1 MLPCR
6 SNSSVARI
14 GHSMTKKQQVR
25 RKHTPQRTCI
35 ACRAVAGKRGLVR
48 IVRTADGVQ
57 VDPSGKL
64 AGRGAY
70 LHPQQECWQRALES
84 RRIEQAL
91 RTRLSQAER
100 DLLHAHMAT
109 LPETAPD
116 GVE

>member
-1 MLPCR
+1 
-6 SNSSVARI
+6 
-14 GHSMTKKQQVR
+14 MTKKQQVR
-25 RKHTPQRTCI
+25 RKHVPQRTCI
-35 ACRAVAGKRGLVR
+35 ACREVAGKRGLVR
-48 IVRTADGVQ
+48 LVRTADGVQ

-70 LHPQQECWQRALES
+70 LHPTQECWRRALES

-91 RTRLSQAER
+91 RTRLSQTER
-100 DLLHAHMAT
+100 DLLHTYMAT